1 MTTVKCI
8 HYCLVYVSYVLGTS
22 CRVRLSS
29 FIWFVT
35 VKGQDLADTVG
46 HHWHGRGIS
55 PLLPDC
61 AVVGRLTQGIA
72 KVVSGVEVE
81 RWSFFQDHFI
91 APRWEFLLICCC
103 VHVVLVCFSPSSN
116 SFRWKYIG
124 NGKLG
129 QFCVWMAVTPGV
141 WVSWPPG
148 RRGKHFHSAAKQT
161 LLRRLLFSQTAI
173 CMYMLWYCYTTL

>member
-1 MTTVKCI
+1 MHT
-8 HYCLVYVSYVLGTS
+8 
-22 CRVRLSS
+22 
-29 FIWFVT
+29 
-35 VKGQDLADTVG
+35 
-46 HHWHGRGIS
+46 
-55 PLLPDC
+55 LLFGVCFLHP
-61 AVVGRLTQGIA
+61 RY
-72 KVVSGVEVE
+72 VVSGSAKFVYLV
-81 RWSFFQDHFI
+81 RYGKGAGSSWHCWTSLTW
-91 APRWEFLLICCC
+91 PRDLPASPWLRCGRQTNAGDCQSCVWGGSGALEFLSRPFYCTEVRIFTYLLLCPCCSR
-103 VHVVLVCFSPSSN
+103 VFSPSSN

-173 CMYMLWYCYTTL
+173 CMYMLWDCYTTL